1 MFGIW
6 WGRHWRM
13 VLIGLLAVALIV
25 SLSLVLPRLVTVRG
39 ELASATGEFTNVQ
52 AQLAAV
58 TTERD
63 GIKNELLTVTANLTQ
78 KTIELIAAKAEI
90 EKLEGEKSALEEA
103 LSEARRENLP
113 TKGEVESFLRENF
126 SACRTTTVDT
136 LREAFPELKIEGLP
150 LTPQGEKGSCY
161 VQVRVAGDR
170 GFFLIGNTLFPL
182 IVW

>member
-1 MFGIW
+1 MTRKEW
-6 WGRHWRM
+6 WKKFWCFVVIGALALG
-13 VLIGLLAVALIV
+13 LII

-39 ELASATGEFTNVQ
+39 ELTNAQ

-103 LSEARRENLP
+103 LSEALGENLP
-113 TKGEVESFLRENF
+113 TKAQIENF
-126 SACRTTTVDT
+126 LHANFNTCRTTTVDG

-150 LTPQGEKGSCY
+150 LTPQGEEGSCY

-170 GFFLIGNTLFPL
+170 GFFIIGQTLIPL